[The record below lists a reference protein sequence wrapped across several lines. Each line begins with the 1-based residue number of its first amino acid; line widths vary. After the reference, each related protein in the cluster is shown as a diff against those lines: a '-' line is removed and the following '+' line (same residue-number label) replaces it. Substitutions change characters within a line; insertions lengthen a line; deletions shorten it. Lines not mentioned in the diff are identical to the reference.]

1 MLEEDLINQTTLQI
15 IERLIPIRLNPN
27 RIIIPIGNNRV
38 IVVSNNLLYIFDID
52 GRLIRMTNLT

>member
-27 RIIIPIGNNRV
+27 RIIIPIGNNRL